1 MLKFSTTKNEKIR
14 MLKDGFKDLVN
25 QCLVSRNLIGSGNP
39 NSQILF
45 VGKEGSNQQ
54 DGREKNINDNLDS
67 WKNQMLRDEPPIFS
81 YSIKQFRTGHTWR
94 KYQKLHDYI
103 FENTDKQGVV
113 FENNIFTT
121 EINETP
127 FKRTGD
133 AQKGVN
139 FTEDVIDRKS
149 TFFKFEFIQNFNV
162 VVLACSNYIQNIGI
176 GGEWE
181 INSIFGVKWEKEY
194 NTEHNGK
201 KYRFDTHYNENKT
214 KLVIHCRQLSGST
227 PEKYLQ
233 DMGTIIREFI
243 QFSKI

>member
-1 MLKFSTTKNEKIR
+1 
-14 MLKDGFKDLVN
+14 MLKDGFKDLVK
-25 QCLVSRNLIGSGNP
+25 QCLTLRQLIGSGNP

-54 DGREKNINDNLDS
+54 VGREKNINDNLDYWES
-67 WKNQMLRDEPPIFS
+67 QMSKNDTPVFS
-81 YSIKQFRTGHTWR
+81 YSIKQFKSGHTWR

-103 FENTDKQGVV
+103 FENTEKQGEV

-121 EINETP
+121 EMNETP

-133 AQKGVN
+133 AQRGVS
-139 FTEDVIDRKS
+139 FTKEVTDRKN
-149 TFFKFEFIQNFNV
+149 TFFTSEFIQNFEV
-162 VVLACSNYIQNIGI
+162 VVLACSNYIQNVGI
-176 GGEWE
+176 EGKWE

-194 NTEHNGK
+194 NTEHNSK

-214 KLVIHCRQLSGST
+214 KLVIHCRQLSGSI

-233 DMGTIIREFI
+233 DMGEIVREFI
-243 QFSKI
+243 QLKKIKS

>member
-1 MLKFSTTKNEKIR
+1 MSIPNN
-14 MLKDGFKDLVN
+14 GFKDLVN
-25 QCLVSRNLIGSGNP
+25 HCFESKKLIGSGNP

-54 DGREKNINDNLDS
+54 DGREKNIKDNLEY
-67 WKNQMLRDEPPIFS
+67 WENQILRGETPVFNYP
-81 YSIKQFRTGHTWR
+81 IKQFRPGHTWR

-103 FENTDKQGVV
+103 FENTNKQGVV
-113 FENNIFTT
+113 FENNVFTT
-121 EINETP
+121 EMNEAP

-133 AQKGVN
+133 AQKGIS
-139 FTEDVIDRKS
+139 FTKDVTDRKN
-149 TFFKFEFIQNFNV
+149 TFFKSEFIQNFDV
-162 VVLACSNYIQNIGI
+162 IVLACSNYIQNVGI

-201 KYRFDTHYNENKT
+201 KYRFDTHYNENNT
-214 KLVIHCRQLSGST
+214 KLVIHCRQLSGSI

-243 QFSKI
+243 QLSKM